1 MKKLFKALSS
11 FGWGVLLYA
20 LLFIVAGVLLLA
32 FPEDGLPTA
41 IIVISVITMLYAVI
55 TTVIALTGKK
65 RGFKF
70 FIDLIG
76 AIAAL
81 FCGIFLIIKRNDD
94 AVTLLAFFI
103 GALIVIDGSFKL
115 HTATAAKEYKNAAWW
130 ILLVLSLIT
139 IVGGF
144 FLVKR
149 PPEAVKTC
157 SVVLG
162 LLMII
167 DGIQNGFITFYA
179 PALENRLKRE
189 NSDKNA
195 ETDASSETAEPKKSD
210 SRAEKAARKA
220 EKAARKAE
228 KKAAKKNKADH
239 DDEVSVLPLDNDE
252 YPVPDLSFS
261 FPSEEKTD
269 HDKKPT
275 ENVKTVDAEES
286 KTADLD
292 KNRND
297 IVPDVEECEPVDSV
311 EIVVDPDEK

>member
-55 TTVIALTGKK
+55 TAVIALTGKK

-210 SRAEKAARKA
+210 RKA

-275 ENVKTVDAEES
+275 ENVKTVDAEE
-286 KTADLD
+286 TDLADHD
-292 KNRND
+292 NAD
-297 IVPDVEECEPVDSV
+297 IDAAPDVSDSEPVDSV
-311 EIVVDPDEK
+311 EIVVDPNEK

>member
-149 PPEAVKTC
+149 PPEAVKPARSY
-157 SVVLG
+157 SV
-162 LLMII
+162 
-167 DGIQNGFITFYA
+167 
-179 PALENRLKRE
+179 
-189 NSDKNA
+189 
-195 ETDASSETAEPKKSD
+195 
-210 SRAEKAARKA
+210 
-220 EKAARKAE
+220 
-228 KKAAKKNKADH
+228 
-239 DDEVSVLPLDNDE
+239 
-252 YPVPDLSFS
+252 
-261 FPSEEKTD
+261 
-269 HDKKPT
+269 
-275 ENVKTVDAEES
+275 
-286 KTADLD
+286 
-292 KNRND
+292 
-297 IVPDVEECEPVDSV
+297 C
-311 EIVVDPDEK
+311 

>member
-55 TTVIALTGKK
+55 TAVIALTGKK

-167 DGIQNGFITFYA
+167 DGIQNGFVTFYT
-179 PALENRLKRE
+179 PALENRLKRG
-189 NSDKNA
+189 NA
-195 ETDASSETAEPKKSD
+195 DETAEPKKSD
-210 SRAEKAARKA
+210 SKA

-261 FPSEEKTD
+261 FPSEEKND
-269 HDKKPT
+269 SSEKKTPD
-275 ENVKTVDAEES
+275 NVKTVDAEEP